1 MVVFVTQSKWHSRVK
16 EQKEDGWLKQAR
28 PGRILSLHIFNK
40 FYALSMCCCRE
51 KDEKSLGELLDRIF
65 TELSPLLGKRPAS
78 ALRTMMVI
86 SVLNTLPEPKIII
99 VFLYSKIV

>member
-51 KDEKSLGELLDRIF
+51 KDEKSPGELLDRIF
-65 TELSPLLGKRPAS
+65 TELSPLLGKRPA
-78 ALRTMMVI
+78 LCITDDDG
-86 SVLNTLPEPKIII
+86 
-99 VFLYSKIV
+99 YSGLKHAAGTQNHYCFSFIQK